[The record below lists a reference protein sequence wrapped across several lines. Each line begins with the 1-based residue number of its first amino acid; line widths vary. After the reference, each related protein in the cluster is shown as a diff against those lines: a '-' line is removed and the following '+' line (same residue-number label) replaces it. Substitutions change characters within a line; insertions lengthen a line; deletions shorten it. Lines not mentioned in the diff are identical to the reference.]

1 MNVVTGEAML
11 GIDIKVDGY
20 ERVIHI
26 EHEESGLDA
35 FIVIHNTKL
44 GSAIGGIRCHNYD
57 SSEAQL
63 KDALRLSEGMTFKC
77 AASGLKH
84 GGGKSVINASKLK
97 DRRLAYQMLGL
108 EVEAL
113 GGSYICAGDV
123 GTMIEDLFRIKDST
137 KYVAGISLDSS
148 LPTAI
153 STHTSIKTLLKRDGL
168 KTKDQT
174 FTMQGLGKVG
184 KHLVKMLNG
193 KIEAYDPF
201 VTDLTGVTHIDET
214 KILQG
219 TFYVPCALGGMLN
232 GFSLATMKS
241 EYVCGSANNI
251 FDTRNDIIT
260 AHNMGI
266 KYVPDFITNCGGV
279 VAVALDFEKKDY
291 KSALTTTLAKRIN
304 TILDIS
310 KDENIPIQ
318 HAAERLANDRL
329 K

>member
-1 MNVVTGEAML
+1 MNIVMGEAMR

-148 LPTAI
+148 LPTAL

-174 FTMQGLGKVG
+174 FTVQGLGKVG

-219 TFYVPCALGGMLN
+219 AFYVPCALGGMLN

-241 EYVCGSANNI
+241 EYVCGSANNL

-279 VAVALDFEKKDY
+279 VAVSLDFEKKDY

>member
-1 MNVVTGEAML
+1 MNIVTGEAML
-11 GIDIKVDGY
+11 GIDVKVDGY

-44 GSAIGGIRCHNYD
+44 GSSIGGIRCHNYD

-84 GGGKSVINASKLK
+84 GGGKAVINASKLK

-137 KYVAGISLDSS
+137 QYVAGISLDSS
-148 LPTAI
+148 LPTAL

-174 FTMQGLGKVG
+174 FTVQGLGKVG

-219 TFYVPCALGGMLN
+219 EFYVPCALGGMLN
-232 GFSLATMKS
+232 AFSLTTIKS
-241 EYVCGSANNI
+241 EYVCGSANNL

-279 VAVALDFEKKDY
+279 VAVSLDFEKKDY

-310 KDENIPIQ
+310 KDENIPVQ